1 MFKDKVVLVTGSSKG
16 IGKSLAE
23 DFAAHGSKVCIN
35 YSSSEE
41 KAEQVAESIKS
52 SGGVCMTARADIS
65 EEDDVKQMFKQI
77 ENNLGKVDILINNA
91 GITKDNLFIRM
102 KTSEF
107 DDVIDINLKGAFLC
121 SKLAAKSMMKK
132 RYGKIINISS
142 VVAYTGNVGQANYV
156 SSKSGLVGLTKSL
169 SLELASRGI
178 RVNAVAPGFIE
189 TEMTESLTDDVKQDM
204 KSKIPLAE
212 FGKPEDINGTVR
224 FLASPDSD
232 YITGQVLHV
241 NGGMYLG

>member
-1 MFKDKVVLVTGSSKG
+1 
-16 IGKSLAE
+16 
-23 DFAAHGSKVCIN
+23 
-35 YSSSEE
+35 
-41 KAEQVAESIKS
+41 
-52 SGGVCMTARADIS
+52 
-65 EEDDVKQMFKQI
+65 
-77 ENNLGKVDILINNA
+77 
-91 GITKDNLFIRM
+91 
-102 KTSEF
+102 
-107 DDVIDINLKGAFLC
+107 
-121 SKLAAKSMMKK
+121 MMKK

-142 VVAYTGNVGQANYV
+142 VVAYTGNVGQVNYV

-212 FGKPEDINGTVR
+212 FGKPEDINGAVR

-232 YITGQVLHV
+232 YITGQVLHI

>member
-189 TEMTESLTDDVKQDM
+189 TEMTESLTDDAKQDM

-224 FLASPDSD
+224 FLASQDSD

>member
-1 MFKDKVVLVTGSSKG
+1 MFKDKIVLITGASRG

-23 DFAAHGSKVCIN
+23 VFANNGAKVCIN
-35 YSSSEE
+35 YSHNVENA
-41 KAEQVAESIKS
+41 KKVQEQIRSTGGSCLSIK
-52 SGGVCMTARADIS
+52 ADVS
-65 EEDDVKQMFKQI
+65 NEDDVRGMFKEI
-77 ENNLGKVDILINNA
+77 EKEFGSVDILVNNA

-102 KTSEF
+102 KSKEF
-107 DDVIDINLKGAFLC
+107 DDVINTNLKGAFFC
-121 SKLAAKSMMKK
+121 SKMAAKSMMKK

-189 TEMTESLTDDVKQDM
+189 TEMTESLTEDVKQDM
-204 KSKIPLAE
+204 KSRIPLAT
-212 FGKPEDINGTVR
+212 FGKPEDVSGVVR
-224 FLASPDSD
+224 FLASTDSD
-232 YITGQVLHV
+232 YITGQVIHV

>member
-1 MFKDKVVLVTGSSKG
+1 MFKDRVVLVTGSSKG

-23 DFAAHGSKVCIN
+23 DFAANGASVCIN
-35 YSSSEE
+35 YSSSKE
-41 KAEQVAESIKS
+41 KADKVAESIKS
-52 SGGVCMTARADIS
+52 SGGVCMTAGADIS
-65 EEDDVKQMFKQI
+65 KEDDVKQMFRQI
-77 ENNLGKVDILINNA
+77 ENNFGKVDILINNA

-121 SKLAAKSMMKK
+121 SRLAAKSMMKK

-204 KSKIPLAE
+204 KSKIPLAG
-212 FGKPEDINGTVR
+212 FGKPEDINGAVR

>member
-1 MFKDKVVLVTGSSKG
+1 MFNDKVVLVTGSSKG
-16 IGKSLAE
+16 IGSSLAQ
-23 DFAAHGSKVCIN
+23 DFAKNGAKVCVN
-35 YSSSEE
+35 YSSGKE
-41 KAEQVAESIKS
+41 KAEKIAESIKL
-52 SGGVCMTARADIS
+52 SGGSCMTVGADVS
-65 EEDDVKQMFKQI
+65 DEDDVKRMFKEI
-77 ENNLGKVDILINNA
+77 EACFGSVDILINNA

-102 KTSEF
+102 KTAEF
-107 DDVIDINLKGAFLC
+107 DDVININLKGAFLC
-121 SKLAAKSMMKK
+121 SKVAAKAMMKK

-156 SSKSGLVGLTKSL
+156 SSKSGLIGLTKSL

-189 TEMTESLTDDVKQDM
+189 TEMTENLTDDVKKAM

-224 FLASPDSD
+224 FLASSDSD

>member
-1 MFKDKVVLVTGSSKG
+1 MFKDKVVLITGASRG

-23 DFAAHGSKVCIN
+23 DFANNGAKVCIN
-35 YSSSEE
+35 YSHNVENAKKVQEQIRSTGGSCIII
-41 KAEQVAESIKS
+41 KADVSN
-52 SGGVCMTARADIS
+52 
-65 EEDDVKQMFKQI
+65 EDDVRGMFKDI
-77 ENNLGKVDILINNA
+77 EKEFGSVDILVNNA

-102 KTSEF
+102 KSKEF
-107 DDVIDINLKGAFLC
+107 DDVINTNLKGAFFC
-121 SKLAAKSMMKK
+121 SKMAAKSMMKK

-189 TEMTESLTDDVKQDM
+189 TEMTESLTEDVKQDM
-204 KSKIPLAE
+204 KSRIPLAT
-212 FGKPEDINGTVR
+212 FGKPEDVSGVVR
-224 FLASPDSD
+224 FLASTDSD
-232 YITGQVLHV
+232 YITGQVIHV